1 MARAASTDFLHSMR
15 FHVNI
20 DGSGDSLIIGDLNS
34 GGADAAAGFMS
45 CSTPELTVEA
55 VEYREG
61 TYNYPRKYPG
71 NATVSDVS
79 LQRGVTRTDTAFWQW
94 VRSTAEGS
102 GNYRT
107 TMTIKHFDRRVLTQ
121 SRGDLSKGSPDNAAN
136 KTDTLP
142 AKKYILNEAFPIRHK
157 VAGDLDASSSDI
169 SVQELDVAY
178 ETFDVVIEATS
189 FSPTGV
195 A

>member
-15 FHVNI
+15 FHV
-20 DGSGDSLIIGDLNS
+20 SLVSQGDDLIPDVTTS
-34 GGADAAAGFMS
+34 FAEAGFMS

-79 LQRGVTRTDTAFWQW
+79 LQRGVTRTDSGFWAW
-94 VRSTAEGS
+94 IRSTAEGS

-107 TMTIKHFDRRVLTQ
+107 TVEIKHFDRRVLTQ
-121 SRGDLSKGSPDNAAN
+121 SRGDLSKGSPTNNAIN
-136 KTDTLP
+136 GIP
-142 AKKYILNEAFPIRHK
+142 AKKYVLNEAFPIRHK

-178 ETFDVVIEATS
+178 ETFDVISETTSFEAT
-189 FSPTGV
+189 GV
-195 A
+195 P

>member
-15 FHVNI
+15 FHV
-20 DGSGDSLIIGDLNS
+20 SLVSQGDDLIPDVTNS
-34 GGADAAAGFMS
+34 FAQAGFMS

-79 LQRGVTRTDTAFWQW
+79 LQRGVTRTDSGFWAW
-94 VRSTAEGS
+94 IRSTAEGS

-107 TMTIKHFDRRVLTQ
+107 TVQIKHFDRRVLTQ
-121 SRGDLSKGSPDNAAN
+121 TRSNVTGAGTRAADENDGRGNAVAAR
-136 KTDTLP
+136 T
-142 AKKYILNEAFPIRHK
+142 YQLNEAFPIRHK

-178 ETFDVVIEATS
+178 ETFDVLTAPDG
-189 FSPTGV
+189 FSNTGV
-195 A
+195 P